1 MSSPAS
7 RFKVPNTLI
16 ILLFIALFV
25 ALLVPWVPAGY
36 FEKGVAISLD
46 SYRVAE
52 HNIRIA
58 WFASGK
64 EVGLFNAP
72 FEGMTSGSRTG
83 SAIGVIAFILLVGG
97 AFGVINASGAVDRG
111 LLRLIAMTGDHPRLL
126 LGSLFA
132 AFAAGGA
139 VFGMGEET
147 IAFLALLL
155 PLIRRMGYPPEVGVM
170 MTYVASQIGFGTSWM
185 NPFGV
190 ALAQGIANV
199 PLLSGAPLRIV
210 MFVIFVSTGIAFTL
224 WYAERHRRQQP
235 LTASDA
241 ATTGT
246 PASAAAGDASHA
258 AHGSET
264 SAVAHGAAAAPAS
277 ASMTMA
283 DRLILTG
290 IVATI
295 IWIVWGVVAAGYFI
309 PEIATQFVTLCLYTA
324 LIAIL
329 AKRLTADGAA
339 EAFINGAQ
347 QLMPAVLV
355 ISMAKGIEYL
365 LGGSNPHAPSVL
377 NTFLH
382 SMGTMLET
390 WPPILA
396 AQGMLAVQTAFT
408 FVIHS
413 GSAQAAINMPLM
425 AGLSDLV
432 GVSRQTAVLAYQLG
446 NAMANMSVPTGAIL
460 MATLGVAG
468 VPWTRWFGII
478 WRFQLLIMLMSMGMV
493 AFAVVYGYN

>member
-1 MSSPAS
+1 MSSSSS

-36 FEKGVAISLD
+36 FEPGKAISLD
-46 SYRVAE
+46 SYRVAG
-52 HNIRIA
+52 HNIKIE

-64 EVGLFNAP
+64 QVGLFNAP
-72 FEGMTSGSRTG
+72 FEGMTSGSRSG

-111 LLRLIAMTGDHPRLL
+111 LLRLIAITGDHPRLL
-126 LGSLFA
+126 MGSLFA

-224 WYAERHRRQQP
+224 WYAGRHRNYAAPQA
-235 LTASDA
+235 ASPIEA
-241 ATTGT
+241 QGHGAV
-246 PASAAAGDASHA
+246 PAL
-258 AHGSET
+258 T
-264 SAVAHGAAAAPAS
+264 SAL
-277 ASMTMA
+277 TLA
-283 DRLILTG
+283 DRLILAG

-295 IWIVWGVVAAGYFI
+295 AWIIWGVVAAGYFI
-309 PEIATQFVTLCLYTA
+309 PEIATQFVALCCYTA
-324 LIAIL
+324 VIAIF
-329 AKRLTADGAA
+329 ARRLSADGAA
-339 EAFINGAQ
+339 EAFVAGAQ

-355 ISMAKGIEYL
+355 ISLAKGIEYL

-382 SMGTMLET
+382 SMGEMLET
-390 WPPILA
+390 WPALLA
-396 AQGMLAVQTAFT
+396 AQGMLAVQTVFT

-460 MATLGVAG
+460 MAALGVAG

-493 AFAVVYGYN
+493 AFAVLSGYN

>member
-52 HNIRIA
+52 HNIHIA

-190 ALAQGIANV
+190 ALAQGIANL

-224 WYAERHRRQQP
+224 WYAERHRKQQP
-235 LTASDA
+235 LTASGTA
-241 ATTGT
+241 ATTGW
-246 PASAAAGDASHA
+246 SANVAADGADHA
-258 AHGSET
+258 AHST
-264 SAVAHGAAAAPAS
+264 ATAPATP
-277 ASMTMA
+277 SMTMA
-283 DRLILTG
+283 DRLILAG

-295 IWIVWGVVAAGYFI
+295 LWIVWGVVVAGYFI
-309 PEIATQFVTLCLYTA
+309 PEIATQFVTLCCYTA
-324 LIAIL
+324 LVAIV

-432 GVSRQTAVLAYQLG
+432 GVTRQTAVLAYQLG

-478 WRFQLLIMLMSMGMV
+478 WRFQLLILLMSMGMV